1 MQIFDEKKLPDSDTY
16 YIEEN
21 IYQKSPDSESNSTL
35 PTSVCTSIQ
44 SHTNSLET
52 VTLCR
57 HSCLGLPH
65 TNTFQPSY
73 FGNCS

>member
-1 MQIFDEKKLPDSDTY
+1 MRRNFQTQILITLGK
-16 YIEEN
+16 
-21 IYQKSPDSESNSTL
+21 IYTRKAPDSESNSTL